1 ILPGTLIYVLSVQF
15 MSRSVESWFN
25 VRVDT
30 ALEAGLNLGRAAL
43 DTQLADLNKRARD
56 MAARLGNSTDT
67 DMALV
72 ISSLRESNQVS
83 EALVFTGNNR
93 LVAFSST
100 DFGQLVPDL
109 PPPSVINQ
117 LKVSRA
123 YSAAEVLEPAGI
135 VGEGE
140 ESEAA
145 RQAGLQLRVV
155 VPINGMGQQPTLLGA
170 ATDTRWLQV
179 IEPVP
184 ETIARNANQ
193 VQEGFR
199 DYQELALSRLGL
211 RKLYGIT
218 LTMALLL
225 AMFAAVVAALAI
237 SRRLVRPLLA
247 LAAGTQAVGV
257 GDYRP
262 LPEPP
267 QKDEVGQL
275 TRSFNAMTRQ
285 LDEARRQVE
294 KNRSQ
299 LERSKDR
306 KSAG

>member
-1 ILPGTLIYVLSVQF
+1 
-15 MSRSVESWFN
+15 
-25 VRVDT
+25 
-30 ALEAGLNLGRAAL
+30 
-43 DTQLADLNKRARD
+43 
-56 MAARLGNSTDT
+56 
-67 DMALV
+67 
-72 ISSLRESNQVS
+72 
-83 EALVFTGNNR
+83 NR

-135 VGEGE
+135 VGAGA

-145 RQAGLQLRVV
+145 RQAGLQLPVV
-155 VPINGMGQQPTLLGA
+155 VPINGMGQQPTLLGL

-179 IEPVP
+179 TEPVP

-199 DYQELALSRLGL
+199 DCQELALSRLGL

-267 QKDEVGQL
+267 RKD
-275 TRSFNAMTRQ
+275 
-285 LDEARRQVE
+285 
-294 KNRSQ
+294 
-299 LERSKDR
+299 
-306 KSAG
+306 